1 MQPPDGDRV
10 FTIVMGRKQSDTI
23 KLFTNNAHKKG
34 LMSNKIQDEG
44 RVTPKYIH
52 NKVIN
57 NRVTMFIGLQNKVGL
72 ESWARQH
79 RQCRERQEKERERE
93 RERDAG

>member
-72 ESWARQH
+72 ESGARQ
-79 RQCRERQEKERERE
+79 QPATCKMKGKVNEPSQQINFP
-93 RERDAG
+93 